1 MKRIISLNGEWKM
14 KALGEQDWLPARVPG
29 SVYTDLLAA
38 GRMED
43 PFYRDNEYAAFDL
56 MEKDYVYEKTFSL
69 SDEDKKSPSLD
80 LVFDGLDTVA
90 DVSLNGRLLLRADN
104 MHRTWRE
111 DIRSFA
117 KAGEN
122 VLKVLFYSPNRAAR
136 EAFEKYHTCGTPDA
150 LDGFTS
156 IRKAHC
162 MYGWDW
168 GPRLPDAGIW
178 RDVKI
183 EITDS
188 ARIDSVLVRQK
199 HEKGRVLLSMQ
210 AEVCAAAADTRWH
223 AVYTLTGPD
232 GETVFETEGGS
243 AVIENPRLWWPLGA
257 GEQPLYT
264 LMTKLV
270 SEDGDLLD
278 EDVRRI
284 GLREITVDRPR
295 QEKHEGFLFR
305 VNGQDIFAMGAD
317 YIPQD
322 CLLPRVTEEKMADL
336 LSDAALAHMN
346 CLRIWGGGYYLPD
359 FFYDRCDELGIM
371 IWQDFMFACGVYSLE
386 DGMEENLR
394 AEFRDNI
401 VRLRHHACIA
411 LWCGNNEVETAIRG
425 GWYSLTPA
433 LRGDYQRLFMGILP
447 ETIRL
452 LDQDRFYWPSSPSS
466 NGDLLTPSDEACG
479 DVHYWDVWHGN
490 KPFSDYRN
498 HDFGFVSEFGFQSFP
513 AMKTIESFTLPE
525 DRNIF
530 SCVMEKHQ
538 RNFAANGKIMNYLSS
553 LYLYPGSLDT
563 LVYASQLMQMEAIR
577 CGVEHWR
584 SRRGTCMGAIYWQL
598 NDNWPVASWAS
609 IDYYGRWKALH
620 YGARRFFAPLLL
632 ACEEEG
638 EHTQR
643 QNVNDQRPLSCVR
656 PGAALT
662 VVNDTPEEKRVTVRW
677 AVCRADGTKT
687 ETRGECALTVPPFTA
702 RPLERLTFPG
712 LAPRSHFLWYALE
725 EGGKAVS
732 ESTALFCP
740 PKYFPFED
748 PELSVRQ
755 NGKNLIITAKKYARM
770 VEITGADGDAVLSDN
785 YFDMLPGERTVRIL
799 KGNAAVWTVRSVYDI
814 R

>member
-1 MKRIISLNGEWKM
+1 MKRIISLNGEWNM
-14 KALGEQDWLPARVPG
+14 KAAGEEGWIPAAVPG

-43 PFYRDNEYAAFDL
+43 PYYRDNEYAAFDL
-56 MEKDYVYEKTFSL
+56 MEKDYVYEKHFSL
-69 SDEDKKSPSLD
+69 TQEEKSAPSLD
-80 LVFDGLDTVA
+80 LVFFGLDTIA
-90 DVSLNGRLLLRADN
+90 DVSLNGRLLFRANN
-104 MHRTWRE
+104 MHRTWRA
-111 DIRSFA
+111 DIRPFA

-122 VLKVLFYSPNRAAR
+122 TLKVLFYSPNRAAR
-136 EAFEKYHTCGTPDA
+136 EAFRKNGAAGSGDA

-168 GPRLPDAGIW
+168 GPRLPDAGVW
-178 RDVKI
+178 RDVQI
-183 EITDS
+183 EITDR
-188 ARIDSVLVRQK
+188 ARIGSVLVRQQ
-199 HEKGRVLLSMQ
+199 HERDRVLLSMQ
-210 AEVCAAAADTRWH
+210 AEVCALSEGLSRRT
-223 AVYTLTGPD
+223 VYTLTGPD
-232 GETVFETEGGS
+232 GACVFETDRNC
-243 AVIENPRLWWPLGA
+243 AIVDHPRLWWPLGA

-264 LMTKLV
+264 LTTRLY

-295 QEKHEGFLFR
+295 QEQHEGFLIR

-322 CLLPRVTEEKMADL
+322 CLLPRVTEEKIRDL
-336 LSDAALAHMN
+336 LSDCVLANMN
-346 CLRIWGGGYYLPD
+346 MLRIWGGGYYLPD
-359 FFYDRCDELGIM
+359 CFYDRCDELGIL
-371 IWQDFMFACGVYSLE
+371 IWQDFMFACGVYSLA

-401 VRLRHHACIA
+401 LRLRHHACIA
-411 LWCGNNEVETAIRG
+411 LWCGNNEVETAVRG
-425 GWYSLTPA
+425 NWYPLTPA

-447 ETIRL
+447 ETLRQ
-452 LDQDRFYWPSSPSS
+452 LDPDRFYWPSSPSS
-466 NGDLLTPSDEACG
+466 NGDFLTPSGEACG

-513 AMKTIESFTLPE
+513 AMKTIESFTRPE

-530 SCVMEKHQ
+530 SYVMEKHQ
-538 RNFAANGKIMNYLSS
+538 RNFSANGKIMNYLSS
-553 LYLYPGSLDT
+553 LYLYPSDLDT
-563 LVYASQLMQMEAIR
+563 LAYASQLMQMEAIR

-632 ACEEEG
+632 ACEEAG

-643 QNVNDQRPLSCVR
+643 PNVNDQKPMSSVR
-656 PGAALT
+656 PGASMTA
-662 VVNDTPEEKRVTVRW
+662 VNDTREAARVLVRW
-677 AVCRADGTKT
+677 SVCRAGGEKT
-687 ETRGECALTVPPFTA
+687 DFAGEETLTVPAFSA
-702 RPLERLTFPG
+702 VPLKELDFPG
-712 LAPRSHFLWYALE
+712 LDPRRHFLWYALE
-725 EGGKAVS
+725 KDGETVS
-732 ESTALFCP
+732 ESTVLFCP

-748 PELSVRQ
+748 PGLKVTREGNRLTV
-755 NGKNLIITAKKYARM
+755 TAEKYARM

-785 YFDMLPGERTVRIL
+785 YFDMLPGQKTVEIL
-799 KGNAAVWTVRSVYDI
+799 RGEAAEWKVRSVFDI